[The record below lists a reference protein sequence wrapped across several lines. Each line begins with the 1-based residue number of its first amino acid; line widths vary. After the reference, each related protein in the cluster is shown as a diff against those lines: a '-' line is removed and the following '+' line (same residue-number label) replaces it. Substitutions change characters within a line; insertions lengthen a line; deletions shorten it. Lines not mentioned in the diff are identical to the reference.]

1 MHNSINTIL
10 IATDFTEKSNNAVRM
25 ALHIASRHHS
35 RIFVLHNINNY
46 FVIDRTGKQVL
57 GSDIIKEN
65 LEKAQT
71 ALTNLK
77 SKIQEQ
83 YPDLLIETVI
93 KNDSLIHG
101 INEVVDLEDVDLVI
115 SGTSG
120 KQNFTQ
126 VVLGSMS
133 YEILTGVNCSV
144 LLVPESCEKYAFER
158 ILVPIRV
165 MDDLF
170 DKIDLSLTIAKKN
183 KGVINLL
190 GISSGDDIN
199 KIRNAY
205 QQAKKTLDYKAQ
217 EYHSQFLLTRDKA
230 SQISRYSKE
239 DEADIIIL
247 NYQDENSWKSFFLEN
262 FFKQV
267 INNTDIP
274 LFFLKNKYT
283 KKADKQYGN
292 AGFDITLP
300 SPG

>member
-71 ALTNLK
+71 ALTSLK
-77 SKIQEQ
+77 SKVQEQ

-183 KGVINLL
+183 KSVINLL

-283 KKADKQYGN
+283 RKPDEQYGN
-292 AGFDITLP
+292 SGFDITLP

>member
-65 LEKAQT
+65 LEKAQA
-71 ALTNLK
+71 ALTSLK

-283 KKADKQYGN
+283 KKADEQYGN

>member
-71 ALTNLK
+71 ALTSLK
-77 SKIQEQ
+77 SKVQEQ

-93 KNDSLIHG
+93 KNDSLIYG

-283 KKADKQYGN
+283 RKPDEQYGN

>member
-65 LEKAQT
+65 LEKAQA

-283 KKADKQYGN
+283 KKADEQYGN

>member
-71 ALTNLK
+71 ALTSLK
-77 SKIQEQ
+77 SKVQEQ

-183 KGVINLL
+183 KGVIILL

-283 KKADKQYGN
+283 RKADEQYGN
-292 AGFDITLP
+292 EGFDITLP

>member
-71 ALTNLK
+71 ALTSLK

-283 KKADKQYGN
+283 RKADEQYGN

>member
-71 ALTNLK
+71 ALTSLK
-77 SKIQEQ
+77 SKVQEQ

-93 KNDSLIHG
+93 KNDSLIYG

-183 KGVINLL
+183 NGVINLL

-230 SQISRYSKE
+230 SQISKYSKE

-283 KKADKQYGN
+283 RKADEQYGN

>member
-65 LEKAQT
+65 LEKAQA
-71 ALTNLK
+71 ALTSLK
-77 SKIQEQ
+77 SKVQEQ

-144 LLVPESCEKYAFER
+144 LLVPESCAKYAFER

-205 QQAKKTLDYKAQ
+205 QQAKKTLDFKAQ
-217 EYHSQFLLTRDKA
+217 EYQSQFLLTRDKA

-267 INNTDIP
+267 INSTDIP

-283 KKADKQYGN
+283 RKADEHYGN

>member
-71 ALTNLK
+71 ALTSLK
-77 SKIQEQ
+77 SKVQEQ

-217 EYHSQFLLTRDKA
+217 EYQSQFLLTRDKA
-230 SQISRYSKE
+230 SQISKYSKE

-274 LFFLKNKYT
+274 LFFLKNKYIR
-283 KKADKQYGN
+283 KADEQYRN

>member
-71 ALTNLK
+71 ALTSLK
-77 SKIQEQ
+77 SKVQEQ

-283 KKADKQYGN
+283 KKADEQYGN

>member
-1 MHNSINTIL
+1 M
-10 IATDFTEKSNNAVRM
+10 
-25 ALHIASRHHS
+25 
-35 RIFVLHNINNY
+35 
-46 FVIDRTGKQVL
+46 IDRTGKQVL

-65 LEKAQT
+65 LEKAQA
-71 ALTNLK
+71 ALTSLK

-217 EYHSQFLLTRDKA
+217 EYQSQFLLTRDKA

-283 KKADKQYGN
+283 KKADEQYGN